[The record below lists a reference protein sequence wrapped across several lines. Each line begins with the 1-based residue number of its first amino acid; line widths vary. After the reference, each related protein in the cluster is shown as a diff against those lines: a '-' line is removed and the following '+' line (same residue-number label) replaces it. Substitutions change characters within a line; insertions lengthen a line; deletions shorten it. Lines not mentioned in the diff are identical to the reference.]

1 MGIETSA
8 MRHVPFPKIPVASS
22 ATVAANGIWIATEKI
37 HGAQLVI
44 AYDGRQLRIGKRKAW
59 LRGEEAFFGWQL
71 LRAELER
78 AARTALSLGGTV
90 VRIYGELYGG
100 HYPHADVEPMPGV
113 SAVQTGV
120 WYSPG
125 LRFALFDVLRH
136 DHLDD
141 AGLFLPY
148 TDVAAVAAA
157 AGLDVVPILGRAP
170 RHELDALPLRFPTRV
185 PCLHGLPDIPGNFA
199 EGIVMRPDISATA
212 EQRPIIKMKIEEFD
226 EQRFDES
233 RPWNQHTQL
242 ALNDL
247 RRLAQAMVNKPR
259 LDSARS
265 KTGPGSFSEFMDE
278 VVLDV
283 MVDITDA
290 FPAAMA
296 ALGDGE
302 EDELHT
308 YLREVV
314 QAMCHE

>member
-1 MGIETSA
+1 

-22 ATVAANGIWIATEKI
+22 AAVDANGIWIATEKI
-37 HGAQLVI
+37 HGAQMVI
-44 AYDGRQLRIGKRKAW
+44 AYDGRELRIGKRKAW

-71 LRAELER
+71 LRGELEQ
-78 AARTALSLGGTV
+78 AARAALSLGGTV
-90 VRIYGELYGG
+90 VCIYGELYGG
-100 HYPHADVEPMPGV
+100 HYPHADVEPVPGV

-120 WYSPG
+120 WYSPC

-136 DHLDD
+136 DHPDD
-141 AGLFLPY
+141 AGVLLPY

-157 AGLDVVPILGRAP
+157 AGLDVVPMLGRAL

-185 PCLHGLPDIPGNFA
+185 PRLHGLPDIPGNVA
-199 EGIVMRPDISATA
+199 EGIVMRLDICATA

-233 RPWNQHTQL
+233 LPWNPHLQL
-242 ALNDL
+242 GLSDL
-247 RRLAQAMVNKPR
+247 RRLARAMVNKPR

-265 KTGPGSFSEFMDE
+265 KTGPGSFTEFMDE

-283 MVDITDA
+283 MVDLSDA
-290 FPAAMA
+290 FPTALA
-296 ALGDGE
+296 ALGAGE
-302 EDELHT
+302 EDDLHT

-314 QAMCHE
+314 QAMPHE

>member
-1 MGIETSA
+1 
-8 MRHVPFPKIPVASS
+8 MRHVPFPKIPAASS
-22 ATVAANGIWIATEKI
+22 AAVAAGGIWIATEKI

-44 AYDGRQLRIGKRKAW
+44 AYDGREFRIGKRKAW
-59 LRGEEAFFGWQL
+59 LRGQEAFFGWQL
-71 LRAELER
+71 LRGALER
-78 AARTALSLGGTV
+78 AATAALSLGGTV

-100 HYPHADVEPMPGV
+100 HYPHADVDPVPGV

-125 LRFALFDVLRH
+125 PRFALFDVLRH
-136 DHLDD
+136 DHPDD
-141 AGLFLPY
+141 AGLLLPY
-148 TDVAAVAAA
+148 ADVAAVAAA
-157 AGLDVVPILGRAP
+157 AGLDVVPLLGRGP
-170 RHELDALPLRFPTRV
+170 RHELDALSPRFPTRV
-185 PCLHGLPDIPGNFA
+185 PHLHGLPDIPGNFA

-233 RPWNQHTQL
+233 RPWNPHARL
-242 ALNDL
+242 ALGDL
-247 RRLAQAMVNKPR
+247 RRLARAMVNKPR

-265 KTGPGSFSEFMDE
+265 KTGTGSFREFMDE

-283 MVDITDA
+283 MVDLTDA
-290 FPAAMA
+290 FPSAMA
-296 ALGDGE
+296 ALGGGE

-314 QAMCHE
+314 QETRHE